1 MHSYLKRNAR
11 HLRNNLTDAEKLLW
25 YHLRRRQFGNL
36 RFRRQ
41 AVIGLYIVDFVCF
54 EKQLVIEL
62 DGGQHVVQQCR
73 DAERTTWLESQGFTL
88 IRFWNDEVLGM
99 TEAVLEQIDTAV
111 NSSGG

>member
-1 MHSYLKRNAR
+1 MHSYLKHNAR

-36 RFRRQ
+36 KFRRQ
-41 AVIGLYIVDFVCF
+41 AVIGPYIVDFVCF

-62 DGGQHVVQQCR
+62 DGGQHAAQQCR
-73 DAERTTWLESQGFTL
+73 DAARTTWLESQGFTL

-99 TEAVLEQIDTAV
+99 TESVLEQIDTAV